1 MKNLLLLILIVHSFL
16 LKAQN
21 FDSKD
26 WTINDMDKIP
36 GLTITKTEN
45 LKFQNLTFKVKWN
58 PSLSYSNNIGTY
70 GGIGEMKIYY
80 KDKYLQTLKKIEDGV
95 ALGEIYMYLFDF
107 NMDGYLD
114 FSIRSEC
121 GKSCYYNYYLYN
133 VKKKNF
139 IHDKEWDG
147 VSISKINKKTKQIL
161 EVPNGTAVDGTQ
173 ILYKMVNNK
182 LTVQKTYTYGK
193 GNEY

>member
-26 WTINDMDKIP
+26 WTINDMDKNP

>member
-1 MKNLLLLILIVHSFL
+1 MKYILLILLIGYHTMMFS
-16 LKAQN
+16 QN

-58 PSLSYSNNIGTY
+58 PSLSYSNNIGSY

-107 NMDGYLD
+107 NMDGFLD
-114 FSIRSEC
+114 FSIRSHC
-121 GKSCYYNYYLYN
+121 GGTCYDNFYIYNPAI
-133 VKKKNF
+133 KKF
-139 IHDKEWDG
+139 EQLKEWG
-147 VSISKINKKTKQIL
+147 SVRIIKINTKTKQIL
-161 EVPNGTAVDGTQ
+161 NAPDGTAGEGVQ